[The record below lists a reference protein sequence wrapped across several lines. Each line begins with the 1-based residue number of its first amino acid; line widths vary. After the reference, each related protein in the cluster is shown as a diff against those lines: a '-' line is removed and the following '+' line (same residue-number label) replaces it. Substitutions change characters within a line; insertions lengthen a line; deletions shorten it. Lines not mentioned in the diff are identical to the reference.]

1 LLTMAANAIMFDMQ
15 LHAAKYNGACHLPPR
30 WYVMKYWAAL
40 ACYSGMVQPRVA
52 WHWGGAKAVSIPCCP
67 ELCRP
72 NGMASNTGRHSH
84 REYAT
89 SLAHAMSSNNIAS
102 RRHRSSYC
110 PVPART
116 VYIPCRPCMTLG
128 LYSIWRHRIVPPQ
141 CRTLPLG
148 PSVSPMPCHSA
159 THDLTWA
166 VDDNQPRLPNAMPF
180 GGMHCA
186 TYWRHTLQHGIG

>member
-1 LLTMAANAIMFDMQ
+1 MTNTNTHWCPWIIPNGHDIWWHVKLLTMAANAITFDMQ
-15 LHAAKYNGACHLPPR
+15 SHAAKYNGAWHLPPR
-30 WYVMKYWAAL
+30 WHVMKYLAAL

-52 WHWGGAKAVSIPCCP
+52 WHWGSSGPC
-67 ELCRP
+67 L
-72 NGMASNTGRHSH
+72 
-84 REYAT
+84 EYAP

-102 RRHRSSYC
+102 GRHGSSYC
-110 PVPART
+110 
-116 VYIPCRPCMTLG
+116 IPCRPCTTLG

-141 CRTLPLG
+141 SRTLPLG

-166 VDDNQPRLPNAMPF
+166 VDDNQPRQPNAMPF

-186 TYWRHTLQHGIG
+186 SYWRHTLQHAIG

>member
-141 CRTLPLG
+141 CRTLHCNTALD
-148 PSVSPMPCHSA
+148 SYHRILVTRNCNSHAANVVSWVA
-159 THDLTWA
+159 E
-166 VDDNQPRLPNAMPF
+166 
-180 GGMHCA
+180 G
-186 TYWRHTLQHGIG
+186 HGIGDKDGPSGTVL